1 MPDDLSDRQ
10 STRVILIVAA
20 FFLILMAAYFFLREQ
35 TAESV
40 QTDLPPSPPAA
51 GSSEDAGRQSQDS
64 TSQEDVPP
72 QDVAGSDGVVPD
84 IAAPDMRAPLDVAQ
98 TDGVAQERVQP
109 DDVPP
114 DDFLRDHASL
124 DNTALDIA
132 ARDSISQDVARPED
146 RAASRLE
153 DIETGQSRVGQSEG
167 QKQVPDANARR
178 QTGADNASTQPVAS
192 MPVPSEDSSTSEQ
205 DVQADSMQVEPVT
218 GGAHKESHDDVFAQ
232 ADKLLQEA
240 ESLSGDI
247 TSGRNRVH
255 DSSGLGDSGS
265 NQIAT
270 LPDRV
275 DETVQSP
282 SGTVLPQAES
292 RLSQVDSGRDQEPSS
307 DKVQVTP
314 EFDIV
319 RVDPNG
325 TAVISGRAAPNST
338 VQVIVNGEEKYR
350 VRVDDTGE
358 FAIILDLDTESSA
371 LEITLRAETDDG
383 QIIVSEQ
390 SVLVL
395 QTNPVPTAGLPE
407 DELPPVA
414 AGPETMS
421 AEGIQPTVL
430 LSSSTGV
437 SLLQQEF
444 PLLDQETLVESVSYD
459 ETGEAILGGRA
470 SNLDSI
476 VRIYLDN
483 QFIKDADV
491 RADMTWSTSLR
502 EILPGRYALRI
513 DEISSRGQVVGRV
526 EMPFQKEDKDF
537 IAAMLESVSQ
547 AANAPPGIDTD
558 VQLPQLVTVQRGY
571 TLWGISR
578 SRYGLGRLYVNIFN
592 LNQDQI
598 RDPDLIYP
606 GQVFRMPGEDNLFDP
621 EYGRQFVPAQ

>member
-10 STRVILIVAA
+10 PTRAILIVAA

-40 QTDLPPSPPAA
+40 QTDLPPSAPTA

-64 TSQEDVPP
+64 KSQEDVSP
-72 QDVAGSDGVVPD
+72 QGVAGSDGVVPD
-84 IAAPDMRAPLDVAQ
+84 IAAPDMSAPSDVPQPA
-98 TDGVAQERVQP
+98 GVAQEGGQP
-109 DDVPP
+109 DDISP
-114 DDFLRDHASL
+114 DDSLRDHASL

-132 ARDSISQDVARPED
+132 AHDSTSQSIARPED
-146 RAASRLE
+146 MTASRLE
-153 DIETGQSRVGQSEG
+153 ETGQSRAGQSEG

-178 QTGADNASTQPVAS
+178 QTGADNASTQPMVS

-205 DVQADSMQVEPVT
+205 DVQPDSMQARPMT

-240 ESLSGDI
+240 ESLSVDI
-247 TSGRNRVH
+247 TSGRHRVP
-255 DSSGLGDSGS
+255 DSSGMGDSGS
-265 NQIAT
+265 NQAAT

-275 DETVQSP
+275 DETVRSP
-282 SGTVLPQAES
+282 SETVLPHSEN
-292 RLSQVDSGRDQEPSS
+292 RLSQMDSGKSQESSS
-307 DKVQVTP
+307 DKVQVIP

-338 VQVIVNGEEKYR
+338 VQVIVNGEEKHR

-358 FAIILDLDTESSA
+358 FAIIFDLDTESSA

-383 QIIVSEQ
+383 QMIVSEQ

-395 QTNPVPTAGLPE
+395 QTDPVPTATAGMPD
-407 DELPPVA
+407 DEVPPVA

-444 PLLDQETLVESVSYD
+444 PLLDQETLVETVSYD

-491 RADMTWSTSLR
+491 RADMTWSTSLQ

-513 DEISSRGQVVGRV
+513 DEISSLGQVVGRV

-547 AANAPPGIDTD
+547 AANAPPGVDTD

-571 TLWGISR
+571 TLWGDFAQPLWAWATLRQYFQFESG
-578 SRYGLGRLYVNIFN
+578 S
-592 LNQDQI
+592 
-598 RDPDLIYP
+598 DP
-606 GQVFRMPGEDNLFDP
+606 GS
-621 EYGRQFVPAQ
+621 